1 MSYQELFIKKCI
13 EAARSKDLAL
23 LFVPEEQRTPEM
35 CLEAVKS
42 NGNAL
47 SYIPYKQRTPEMC
60 LEAVKSDG
68 HALRF
73 VPEEQRTPE
82 MYMEAVKSDGD
93 ALRFVPEELRTP
105 EMCLEAVKS
114 DGDALR
120 FVPEE
125 LRTPEMYLEIVRSN
139 EYSLYH
145 MPEKLKTSEMYIEA
159 VKRNGGAL
167 EYVPEEQITP
177 EICIEA
183 VKSDGD
189 ALRFVPEELK
199 TPEMC
204 IEAVKSDREAL
215 KYVPEELE
223 TSELYLEII
232 KSKVITLGYVPYKLR
247 TPEMCLEAVKS
258 DGDALRFV
266 PEEQITPEMCLEA
279 VKSDGAVLEYVPEE
293 QITPEMCLEAVKS
306 DGDALEYVPE
316 EQITPEI
323 CIEAV
328 KSNVKAIQYVPEELK
343 TPEMCLEAVKSDGI
357 AIYFVPDKLKTPE
370 MCLEAVKSDG
380 IAIDLV
386 PDKLKTPEMCLEAVK
401 SNGDAIQYVPEEQRT
416 PKIYLEAVKNNAS
429 TFKYVPLEMRTLDI
443 YIEYLTS
450 NGINDIDDINF
461 DETLEI
467 CKKADKFNEVC
478 HFVPSLHVLDKYPED
493 QIEKFNKKIWFNMA
507 RNELYN
513 VNIDTKKS
521 LVEVALSFGAFDKDA
536 NQSERIG
543 LIQKMATYIPKD
555 EALVVPALDEFE
567 KENFEVIGREKETT
581 YHINKEKLLSDSN
594 IINLF
599 GSKEQAE
606 VEIEKL
612 AENLSTEDMEKA
624 LHIDATDE
632 NTNDNYK
639 KVMTYIYKLG
649 YDKAEQDKGYIIKLK
664 TDIQQEKIKDK
675 KRGQELENKIR
686 QFYYTNGSKLIMT
699 PEKLHR
705 IFDGMDMKYK
715 PGFYEFFKD
724 NYEQILADTEKQSEL
739 SKIQNQWDKIV
750 EANLG
755 QKVNFEKCEAYIY
768 SHVYENVGEDE
779 LEIAKLASNSGYSQ
793 EQFEQVQ
800 EIFNEQKKRTQSSI
814 PQIEKKDA
822 KTGYTYKVLRLDDP
836 TAIFVGELT
845 DCCQALGNA
854 GESCMRHS
862 VTSPNG
868 RILVV
873 QDGEGKILS
882 QSWIWRNKNTIC
894 LDNIEAV
901 QKDSQNKKIVS
912 SDLLSVIQ
920 GAAKDFVETDKA
932 GMQKWEKAQ
941 LLKLEEEKANGS
953 ISEQEYNES
962 KTKIEQ
968 VVQSQQLTKVTVG
981 IGYTDVDLSG
991 LKADNENKYPEESVA
1006 YISDSRKQLVLYED
1020 QSIQHKDNN
1029 ARTVAMYRDDEKSTK
1044 LIQVDTSEI
1053 EQSQD
1058 DEYDDEDEI
1067 DEYDEIELN
1076 AIRNAVRYAGNR
1088 QEAREALQ
1096 NIEKWLDENG
1106 IEI

>member
-1 MSYQELFIKKCI
+1 M
-13 EAARSKDLAL
+13 
-23 LFVPEEQRTPEM
+23 PEELITPEM
-35 CLEAVKS
+35 CMEAVRNDGYALSYVPEELITAEMCMEAVKSNEIALKYIPEEFRTPEIYMEAIKNSGKALIHVPEELITPEMCMEAVRNDGYALSYVPEEIKTAEMCMEAVKS
-42 NGNAL
+42 NG
-47 SYIPYKQRTPEMC
+47 I
-60 LEAVKSDG
+60 
-68 HALRF
+68 
-73 VPEEQRTPE
+73 
-82 MYMEAVKSDGD
+82 
-93 ALRFVPEELRTP
+93 
-105 EMCLEAVKS
+105 
-114 DGDALR
+114 
-120 FVPEE
+120 
-125 LRTPEMYLEIVRSN
+125 
-139 EYSLYH
+139 
-145 MPEKLKTSEMYIEA
+145 
-159 VKRNGGAL
+159 AL
-167 EYVPEEQITP
+167 EYVPEEFKTP
-177 EICIEA
+177 EVCMEA
-183 VKSDGD
+183 VRNDGY
-189 ALRFVPEELK
+189 ALSYVPEEIK
-199 TPEMC
+199 TAEMC
-204 IEAVKSDREAL
+204 IEAVKNSGTPL
-215 KYVPEELE
+215 KYVPEE
-223 TSELYLEII
+223 
-232 KSKVITLGYVPYKLR
+232 
-247 TPEMCLEAVKS
+247 
-258 DGDALRFV
+258 
-266 PEEQITPEMCLEA
+266 
-279 VKSDGAVLEYVPEE
+279 
-293 QITPEMCLEAVKS
+293 
-306 DGDALEYVPE
+306 
-316 EQITPEI
+316 
-323 CIEAV
+323 
-328 KSNVKAIQYVPEELK
+328 
-343 TPEMCLEAVKSDGI
+343 
-357 AIYFVPDKLKTPE
+357 
-370 MCLEAVKSDG
+370 
-380 IAIDLV
+380 
-386 PDKLKTPEMCLEAVK
+386 
-401 SNGDAIQYVPEEQRT
+401 
-416 PKIYLEAVKNNAS
+416 
-429 TFKYVPLEMRTLDI
+429 MRTLDM
-443 YIEYLTS
+443 YIID
-450 NGINDIDDINF
+450 GIIRKSEELNKI
-461 DETLEI
+461 LQM
-467 CKKADKFNEVC
+467 CKKADKFKEVC
-478 HFVPSLHVLDKYPED
+478 HFIPSVNVLEKYPID

-521 LVEVALSFGAFDKDA
+521 LVEVALSFGAFDKD
-536 NQSERIG
+536 NSQLERIG

-555 EALVVPALDEFE
+555 EALVASELDEFT

-594 IINLF
+594 IISLF

-624 LHIDATDE
+624 LHIDTTDE

-793 EQFEQVQ
+793 EDFEKVQ
-800 EIFNEQKKRTQSSI
+800 EIFKAQKQRTQSSI

-845 DCCQALGNA
+845 DCCQALGDA

-862 VTSPNG
+862 VTSTNG

-882 QSWIWRNKNTIC
+882 QSWTWRNKNTIC

-901 QKDSQNKKIVS
+901 QKDSQNKKIIS
-912 SDLLSVIQ
+912 SNLLSVIQ
-920 GAAKDFVETDKA
+920 EAAKDFVETDKV
-932 GMQKWEKAQ
+932 GMQKWREAQ
-941 LLKLEEEKANGS
+941 LSKLEQEKANGS

-962 KTKIEQ
+962 KAKIEQ

-1029 ARTVAMYRDDEKSTK
+1029 ARTVAMYTDDENSTK

-1053 EQSQD
+1053 ERSQE
-1058 DEYDDEDEI
+1058 DEYEDDDEI
-1067 DEYDEIELN
+1067 DEYDGYNDEDGEIKLN
-1076 AIRNAVRYAGNR
+1076 DIRNAVRYAQNR

-1096 NIEKWLDENG
+1096 NIEKQLEENG

>member
-1 MSYQELFIKKCI
+1 M
-13 EAARSKDLAL
+13 
-23 LFVPEEQRTPEM
+23 PEE
-35 CLEAVKS
+35 L
-42 NGNAL
+42 
-47 SYIPYKQRTPEMC
+47 
-60 LEAVKSDG
+60 
-68 HALRF
+68 
-73 VPEEQRTPE
+73 RTPE
-82 MYMEAVKSDGD
+82 MYMEAVKSYGF
-93 ALRFVPEELRTP
+93 ALQYVPKELRTPKMYMEAVKNNEIVIDYVPEELRTP
-105 EMCLEAVKS
+105 EMCMEVVKS
-114 DGDALR
+114 NGDAII

-125 LRTPEMYLEIVRSN
+125 LRTPE
-139 EYSLYH
+139 
-145 MPEKLKTSEMYIEA
+145 
-159 VKRNGGAL
+159 
-167 EYVPEEQITP
+167 
-177 EICIEA
+177 
-183 VKSDGD
+183 
-189 ALRFVPEELK
+189 
-199 TPEMC
+199 
-204 IEAVKSDREAL
+204 
-215 KYVPEELE
+215 
-223 TSELYLEII
+223 
-232 KSKVITLGYVPYKLR
+232 
-247 TPEMCLEAVKS
+247 
-258 DGDALRFV
+258 
-266 PEEQITPEMCLEA
+266 
-279 VKSDGAVLEYVPEE
+279 
-293 QITPEMCLEAVKS
+293 
-306 DGDALEYVPE
+306 
-316 EQITPEI
+316 
-323 CIEAV
+323 
-328 KSNVKAIQYVPEELK
+328 
-343 TPEMCLEAVKSDGI
+343 
-357 AIYFVPDKLKTPE
+357 IY
-370 MCLEAVKSDG
+370 M
-380 IAIDLV
+380 
-386 PDKLKTPEMCLEAVK
+386 EAVK
-401 SNGDAIQYVPEEQRT
+401 SNGNALRHVPKELRTPKMYMEAVKSNGEALQYVPKELLT
-416 PKIYLEAVKNNAS
+416 PEMYMEAVKSYGLALWRVPEALKTPEICMEAVKNNGEALW
-429 TFKYVPLEMRTLDI
+429 YVPEELITQELCTEAVKSNGNALQYVRLDMRTLDI
-443 YIEYLTS
+443 YIESLKS
-450 NGINDIDDINF
+450 ILFLRDEEIKDIL
-461 DETLEI
+461 ETF
-467 CKKADKFNEVC
+467 KKTDKFNEVC
-478 HFVPSLHVLDKYPED
+478 HFVPSLHVLEKYPED

-581 YHINKEKLLSDSN
+581 YHINKGKLLSDSN

-686 QFYYTNGSKLIMT
+686 QFYYTNGSKHIMT

-724 NYEQILADTEKQSEL
+724 NYEQILADTEKQSEI

-768 SHVYENVGEDE
+768 SQIYENVGEDE

-1058 DEYDDEDEI
+1058 DEYNDEDEI

>member
-1 MSYQELFIKKCI
+1 MPK
-13 EAARSKDLAL
+13 
-23 LFVPEEQRTPEM
+23 
-35 CLEAVKS
+35 
-42 NGNAL
+42 
-47 SYIPYKQRTPEMC
+47 
-60 LEAVKSDG
+60 
-68 HALRF
+68 
-73 VPEEQRTPE
+73 
-82 MYMEAVKSDGD
+82 
-93 ALRFVPEELRTP
+93 ELRTP
-105 EMCLEAVKS
+105 EICMKAVKS
-114 DGDALR
+114 KGLALW
-120 FVPEE
+120 
-125 LRTPEMYLEIVRSN
+125 N
-139 EYSLYH
+139 
-145 MPEKLKTSEMYIEA
+145 
-159 VKRNGGAL
+159 
-167 EYVPEEQITP
+167 
-177 EICIEA
+177 
-183 VKSDGD
+183 
-189 ALRFVPEELK
+189 VPEELK

-204 IEAVKSDREAL
+204 IEAVKSCGAAL
-215 KYVPEELE
+215 KCVP
-223 TSELYLEII
+223 S
-232 KSKVITLGYVPYKLR
+232 
-247 TPEMCLEAVKS
+247 
-258 DGDALRFV
+258 
-266 PEEQITPEMCLEA
+266 
-279 VKSDGAVLEYVPEE
+279 
-293 QITPEMCLEAVKS
+293 
-306 DGDALEYVPE
+306 
-316 EQITPEI
+316 
-323 CIEAV
+323 
-328 KSNVKAIQYVPEELK
+328 
-343 TPEMCLEAVKSDGI
+343 
-357 AIYFVPDKLKTPE
+357 
-370 MCLEAVKSDG
+370 
-380 IAIDLV
+380 
-386 PDKLKTPEMCLEAVK
+386 
-401 SNGDAIQYVPEEQRT
+401 
-416 PKIYLEAVKNNAS
+416 
-429 TFKYVPLEMRTLDI
+429 EMRTI
-443 YIEYLTS
+443 YTYIESLT
-450 NGINDIDDINF
+450 GITEIKDIIDIDGL
-461 DETLEI
+461 LEA

-521 LVEVALSFGAFDKDA
+521 LVEVVLSFGAFDKDA
-536 NQSERIG
+536 NQLERIG

-555 EALVVPALDEFE
+555 EALVVSALDKFTN
-567 KENFEVIGREKETT
+567 ENFEVVGREKIVT
-581 YHINKEKLLSDSN
+581 YHINKEKLLADPN

-599 GSKEQAE
+599 GNREKAE
-606 VEIEKL
+606 EEL
-612 AENLSTEDMEKA
+612 NTLTGELSIEDMERA
-624 LHIDATDE
+624 LNVDRTTE
-632 NTNDNYK
+632 NSTHDDN
-639 KVMTYIYKLG
+639 KVMTYIYKYG
-649 YDKAEQDKGYIIKLK
+649 YDKVEEAKDYIIKLK

-686 QFYYTNGSKLIMT
+686 QFYYKNGSKLIMT

-724 NYEQILADTEKQSEL
+724 NYEQILADTEKQSEI

-768 SHVYENVGEDE
+768 SQIYENVGEDE
-779 LEIAKLASNSGYSQ
+779 LEIAKLASNCGYSQ

-800 EIFNEQKKRTQSSI
+800 EIFNEQKKRAQSSI
-814 PQIEKKDA
+814 PQIEKKDE

-873 QDGEGKILS
+873 QDKEGKILS

-901 QKDSQNKKIVS
+901 QKDSQNKKIIS

-920 GAAKDFVETDKA
+920 EAAKDFVETDKV
-932 GMQKWEKAQ
+932 GIQRWREAQ
-941 LLKLEEEKANGS
+941 LSKLEEQKRNGS

-962 KTKIEQ
+962 KAKIEQ

-1006 YISDSRKQLVLYED
+1006 YISDSRKQLVLFED

-1029 ARTVAMYRDDEKSTK
+1029 ARTVAMYTDDENSTK

-1053 EQSQD
+1053 ERSQD
-1058 DEYDDEDEI
+1058 DEYEDDDEI
-1067 DEYDEIELN
+1067 DEYDGYNDEDGEIKLN
-1076 AIRNAVRYAGNR
+1076 DIRNAVRYAQNR

-1096 NIEKWLDENG
+1096 NIEKQLEENG

>member
-1 MSYQELFIKKCI
+1 MSYQELFIKKLI
-13 EAARSKDLAL
+13 EAVKNDGEAL
-23 LFVPEEQRTPEM
+23 KYVPEKLKTPEICLEAVKNYGIALRYVPEELRTPEICMESVKNNVEALKYVPKELTQEMYMKAVKNNGLALEYVLEELRTPEM
-35 CLEAVKS
+35 CMEAVKS
-42 NGNAL
+42 YGGAL
-47 SYIPYKQRTPEMC
+47 GY
-60 LEAVKSDG
+60 
-68 HALRF
+68 
-73 VPEEQRTPE
+73 VPEELRTPE
-82 MYMEAVKSDGD
+82 MYMEAVKSNGAILWSVPKELRTPEMCMEAVKNNVE
-93 ALRFVPEELRTP
+93 ALRYVPKELIPEVYMEAAKSYRLALELEYVPEELRTPEICMKAVKSYGGALGYVPEELRTP
-105 EMCLEAVKS
+105 EMCMESVKSYGGALEYIPEELKTPEMCMEAVKS
-114 DGDALR
+114 NGAILWS
-120 FVPEE
+120 VPKE
-125 LRTPEMYLEIVRSN
+125 LRTPE
-139 EYSLYH
+139 
-145 MPEKLKTSEMYIEA
+145 
-159 VKRNGGAL
+159 
-167 EYVPEEQITP
+167 
-177 EICIEA
+177 ICMKA
-183 VKSDGD
+183 VKSKGL
-189 ALRFVPEELK
+189 ALWNVPEELK

-204 IEAVKSDREAL
+204 IEAVKSDGVAL
-215 KYVPEELE
+215 KCVP
-223 TSELYLEII
+223 S
-232 KSKVITLGYVPYKLR
+232 
-247 TPEMCLEAVKS
+247 
-258 DGDALRFV
+258 
-266 PEEQITPEMCLEA
+266 
-279 VKSDGAVLEYVPEE
+279 
-293 QITPEMCLEAVKS
+293 
-306 DGDALEYVPE
+306 
-316 EQITPEI
+316 
-323 CIEAV
+323 
-328 KSNVKAIQYVPEELK
+328 
-343 TPEMCLEAVKSDGI
+343 
-357 AIYFVPDKLKTPE
+357 
-370 MCLEAVKSDG
+370 
-380 IAIDLV
+380 
-386 PDKLKTPEMCLEAVK
+386 
-401 SNGDAIQYVPEEQRT
+401 
-416 PKIYLEAVKNNAS
+416 
-429 TFKYVPLEMRTLDI
+429 EMRTI
-443 YIEYLTS
+443 YTYIESLT
-450 NGINDIDDINF
+450 GITEIKDIIDIDGL
-461 DETLEI
+461 LEA

-521 LVEVALSFGAFDKDA
+521 LVEVVLSFGAFDKDA
-536 NQSERIG
+536 NQLERIG

-555 EALVVPALDEFE
+555 EALVVSALDKFTN
-567 KENFEVIGREKETT
+567 ENFEVVGREKIVT
-581 YHINKEKLLSDSN
+581 YHINKEKLLADPN

-599 GSKEQAE
+599 GNREKAE
-606 VEIEKL
+606 EELNTLTGKL
-612 AENLSTEDMEKA
+612 SIEDMERA
-624 LHIDATDE
+624 LNVDPTTE
-632 NTNDNYK
+632 NSNDDYN
-639 KVMTYIYKLG
+639 KVMTYIYKYG
-649 YDKAEQDKGYIIKLK
+649 YDKVEEAKDYIIKLK

-686 QFYYTNGSKLIMT
+686 QFYYKNGSKLIMT

-724 NYEQILADTEKQSEL
+724 NYEQILADTEKQSEI

-768 SHVYENVGEDE
+768 SQIYENVGEDE
-779 LEIAKLASNSGYSQ
+779 LEIAKLASNCGYSQ

-800 EIFNEQKKRTQSSI
+800 EIFNEQKKRAQSSI
-814 PQIEKKDA
+814 PQIEKKDE

-873 QDGEGKILS
+873 QDKEGKILS

-920 GAAKDFVETDKA
+920 GAAKDFVEADKI
-932 GMQKWEKAQ
+932 GIQKWREAQ
-941 LLKLEEEKANGS
+941 LTKLEEQKRNGS

-962 KTKIEQ
+962 KAKIEQ

-1006 YISDSRKQLVLYED
+1006 YINDSRKQLVLYED
-1020 QSIQHKDNN
+1020 KSIEHKDNN
-1029 ARTVAMYRDDEKSTK
+1029 ARTVAMYTDNENSTK

-1053 EQSQD
+1053 ERSQD
-1058 DEYDDEDEI
+1058 DFEQDEDEWFE
-1067 DEYDEIELN
+1067 DEEYYDEDDKIELN
-1076 AIRNAVRYAGNR
+1076 DIRDAVRYAKNR

-1096 NIEKWLDENG
+1096 NIEKWLEENG

>member
-105 EMCLEAVKS
+105 EM
-114 DGDALR
+114 
-120 FVPEE
+120 
-125 LRTPEMYLEIVRSN
+125 YLEIVRSN

-177 EICIEA
+177 EICLEA

-370 MCLEAVKSDG
+370 MCLEAVKS
-380 IAIDLV
+380 
-386 PDKLKTPEMCLEAVK
+386 
-401 SNGDAIQYVPEEQRT
+401 NGDAIQYVPEEQRT

-429 TFKYVPLEMRTLDI
+429 TFKYVPLEMRTLEI

-686 QFYYTNGSKLIMT
+686 QFYYTNGSKHIMT
-699 PEKLHR
+699 PEKLHG

-724 NYEQILADTEKQSEL
+724 NYEQILADTEKQSEI